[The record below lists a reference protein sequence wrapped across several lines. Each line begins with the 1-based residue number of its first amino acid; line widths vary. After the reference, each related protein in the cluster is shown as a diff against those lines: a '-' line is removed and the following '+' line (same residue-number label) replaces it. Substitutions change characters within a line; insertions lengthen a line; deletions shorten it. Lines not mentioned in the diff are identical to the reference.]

1 MTTNMTRKLSVR
13 KALALAGL
21 AALFAI
27 ALTGIVTLT
36 TTAVPPAQAQ
46 GYRVPPPPDVA
57 AAQAGR
63 FAIAPAPGQADRSNI
78 GTPQNAAPGS
88 LPRADLWRNI
98 RQGIAGRT
106 SIGGPQAGV
115 LVQSDGENFRIVQ
128 NGPLP
133 EWGGWLMLAM
143 IVLLALFFAI
153 RGRIRIEGGESG
165 HTIQR
170 FNLLERFMHWLT
182 AISFVLLALTGLNV
196 LYGRYVLKPIMGAY
210 PFAHLT
216 AWGKHAHYYVAFA
229 FMAGLALMFVL
240 WVAYNLPTMAD
251 LKWLLQGGGLF
262 SKKGSHAPAYK
273 FNAGQKLLFWFL
285 ILGGFSVSFSGL
297 CLLMPLTLQ
306 PFAPTFAV
314 LNVFGLGLPTSLTV
328 LQETQLALFWHAA
341 VALLMITLILAHVY
355 IGTLGMEGALR
366 AMTDGKVDENWALEH
381 HPLWVE
387 QLKQQEMAAAVPQP
401 AE

>member
-1 MTTNMTRKLSVR
+1 MTTNMTRKMSVR
-13 KALALAGL
+13 KALAFAGL

-27 ALTGIVTLT
+27 ALTGIFTLS
-36 TTAVPPAQAQ
+36 TTAITVAQAQ
-46 GYRVPPPPDVA
+46 GFRIPPPPDVA
-57 AAQAGR
+57 KA
-63 FAIAPAPGQADRSNI
+63 QADRFGPAASVEAPADRV

-98 RQGIAGRT
+98 RHGIAGRT
-106 SIGGPQAGV
+106 NIGGPQAGV
-115 LVQSDGENFRIVQ
+115 LVQSNGENFRIVQ

-133 EWGGWLMLAM
+133 EYGGYLMLAM

-165 HTIQR
+165 HVIQR

-182 AISFVLLALTGLNV
+182 AISFVLLALTGLNI

-251 LKWLLQGGGLF
+251 VKWFLQGGGLF
-262 SKKGSHAPAYK
+262 TKKGSHAPAYK

-285 ILGGFSVSFSGL
+285 VLGGFSVSFSGL
-297 CLLMPLTLQ
+297 SLLMPLTLQ
-306 PFAPTFAV
+306 PFAPTFAA
-314 LNVFGLGLPTSLTV
+314 LNVFGLNLPTTLTV
-328 LQETQLALFWHAA
+328 LQETQLALVWHAA
-341 VALLMITLILAHVY
+341 VALLMITLVLAHIY

-387 QLKQQEMAAAVPQP
+387 QLKQQETAAAAAQP

>member
-1 MTTNMTRKLSVR
+1 MTMKMSVR
-13 KALALAGL
+13 KALAFVGIAAIVAAGL
-21 AALFAI
+21 A
-27 ALTGIVTLT
+27 GIFTLS

-46 GYRVPPPPDVA
+46 GFHVPPPPDVA

-63 FAIAPAPGQADRSNI
+63 FGAPPNPTQEGGRTA
-78 GTPQNAAPGS
+78 TPQNAAPGS

-98 RQGIAGRT
+98 RQGISGHT
-106 SIGGPQAGV
+106 SIGSPQAGV
-115 LVQSDGENFRIVQ
+115 LVQVDGENFRLVQ

-133 EWGGWLMLAM
+133 EYGGWMMLAM

-153 RGRIRIEGGESG
+153 RGRIRIEGGELG

-182 AISFVLLALTGLNV
+182 AISFVLLALTGLNI

-210 PFAHLT
+210 PFALMT
-216 AWGKHAHYYVAFA
+216 AWGKYTHDYIAFA
-229 FMAGLALMFVL
+229 FMAGLLLMFVL
-240 WVAYNLPTMAD
+240 WVAYNLPTIAD

-262 SKKGSHAPAYK
+262 TKKGSHAPAYK

-297 CLLMPLTLQ
+297 CLLLPLTLR
-306 PFAPTFAV
+306 PFAPTFAA
-314 LNVFGLGLPTSLTV
+314 LNVFGLDLPTTLTV
-328 LQETQLALFWHAA
+328 LQETQLALVWHAA
-341 VALLMITLILAHVY
+341 VGLLMITLIIAHIY
-355 IGTLGMEGALR
+355 IGTLGMEGAFR
-366 AMTDGKVDENWALEH
+366 SMTDGKVDENWAREH
-381 HPLWVE
+381 HPLWLE
-387 QLKQQEMAAAVPQP
+387 RLKKRAAAGAAEQP